1 MRLGGIGTT
10 LLGVR
15 PSTGEGESTATE
27 WFTFIYL
34 PLIPLARYRLHFL
47 PHKGSGFSYEILER
61 VPLRGREVIITY
73 LNGWI
78 LTPFLLFA
86 PLVLAVREVWTG
98 LGLPESWYIPFMV
111 FAILWLIVA
120 LWILLD
126 RHEAKYKPPKT
137 G

>member
-1 MRLGGIGTT
+1 MILGGIGTA

-15 PSTGEGESTATE
+15 PSAAEGESTATE

-34 PLIPLARYRLHFL
+34 PVIPLARYRLHFL
-47 PHKGSGFSYEILER
+47 PHKGSGFSYKIVER
-61 VPLRGREVIITY
+61 EPLRGREVLITY

-78 LTPFLLFA
+78 LTPIVLFSPSA
-86 PLVLAVREVWTG
+86 FAVREVWTA
-98 LGLPESWYIPFMV
+98 LGMPESWYIPFMV

-126 RHEAKYKPPKT
+126 HHEAKYRPPRL